1 MNVSDIILAHAN
13 GDAIREANGTSP
25 KVMAEVKENKQVD
38 LEDSIAEAESEEE
51 VEVADSESVEITED
65 EGVESFDL

>member
-1 MNVSDIILAHAN
+1 
-13 GDAIREANGTSP
+13 
-25 KVMAEVKENKQVD
+25 MAEVKENKQVD

-51 VEVADSESVEITED
+51 VEVADSDSVEITED